1 MPLHTN
7 RMEEK
12 SDAVRYAVK
21 QYRAK
26 GKQDKVKSDKQSSP
40 DKAADVKEELQ
51 VVKIKRQPIRS
62 AWERFKDYFR

>member
-1 MPLHTN
+1 MPLRTN

-26 GKQDKVKSDKQSSP
+26 QKESKKADKAGKQAVAP
-40 DKAADVKEELQ
+40 KEEVK
-51 VVKIKRQPIRS
+51 VVKIKRQPIKS
-62 AWERFKDYFR
+62 AWEKFKDYFR